1 MALDNFIVSDFV
13 KATTEKKKKNE
24 TTVFGTVNSY
34 TDSDGRKYVKI
45 DGAEELTPV
54 MTTAELKEG
63 DRVAILV
70 KDHSAIIMGNIT
82 SQSASTDTVEKVK
95 ETADTANTNATDAK
109 QTADTANT
117 NATDAKQ
124 TADNLEE
131 RANNGEFNGADGI
144 SITNVTNWYLATYD
158 KSTVPSVSGSDLTSQ
173 WTTDPSSSVATITST
188 NRYLWNY
195 EVTTYNKGDP
205 KTKGPVIIGIY
216 GDKGD
221 TGRSIESVTNY
232 YQATSEPVTP
242 LVSSMNNWTTD
253 PADDKCQTSPTK
265 RYLWNYEVTIYS
277 DSTKQVKG
285 PIIIGTF
292 GNTGNGIAST
302 EIRYQG
308 SLSGTD
314 IPTGAWIPEIPALAP
329 GEYLWTRTTI
339 DYTFSVHKD
348 ISYSVSKIGD
358 DGIGIDDVKDYYI
371 TTSEPVVPSVSSL
384 SNWTT
389 DPTDENAWPTQT
401 NRYLWNYE
409 VTTYSNGTTKTA
421 GPTVI
426 GTYGEKG
433 DRGEQGIQG
442 IQGPQGEQGI
452 PGTNGSDGKTSYF
465 HIKYSNVSDP
475 TDSSQIFEVPSTY
488 IGTYVDYTE
497 DDSDNPSDYT
507 WSRFEGAQGPQGEQG
522 IPGTNGS
529 DGKTSYLHIAYADS
543 ADGSTGFSVSDST
556 DKLYIGQYTDFIS
569 ADSTDPTK
577 YTWTKIK
584 GDTGATGPQ
593 GEKGDTGA
601 DGKGI
606 SNITEYYLVT
616 SASSGVTASTSGWTT
631 TIQSMTSNK
640 RYLWNYRKTEYT
652 TGDPTNTTPCIIG
665 VYGDKGATG
674 GTGATGKGVSSI
686 EDQYAISDSSTTAP
700 ASSAFSK
707 NIPEW
712 TSGQYIWRRQKITW
726 LLSNGSTSVTYTTAV
741 ADMAFSTLFS
751 QDIYMTG
758 KFTSKVTT
766 QVRPTA
772 NTLQMI
778 DNIISD
784 PDFYNPDGELTSF
797 YDLNCDGVVD
807 SNDADLMNKLR
818 SGDIDFAYLE
828 GGYNYTVPATEV
840 NLEINAHNPNAIVS
854 VWGTDY
860 WGCPF
865 SKQFGIDSLFA
876 DSDRIY
882 LGRDLD
888 WLLPKSS
895 VWNDHITEANRLER
909 EIVYLKYRFG
919 ICSDSASTK
928 IKTVN
933 TYEFDT
939 NNTLT
944 YNLYKGARVAVKF
957 TNSNTA
963 SSPQLNVRN
972 SGAKDI
978 RWHGVALP
986 ESQYWGAGDIVDFVY
1001 NGEQWEIVGIVNA
1014 YGTTVTVDN
1023 ELSSTSTNPVQNKII
1038 NAALNN
1044 KAASTHTHT
1053 KSQITDFPT
1062 SLKNPNALTVKAN
1075 GTSLYTYNGSA
1086 AKTINIKAGSNITIT
1101 SDSSGNITIS
1111 STASAGSVTG
1121 DVGTVV
1127 YEATSGGLYCD
1138 SKTANNS
1145 TNSVGIQDSS
1155 FKYKRFRFYCQGYFG
1170 LVCTDMPLDRECDAY
1185 ATGNDKGKRYGGVI
1199 FPTAENG
1206 NIDSTGIGPSNH
1218 MYYELKWRVEK
1229 ETAGWRVRVV
1239 DSGWLGFNAGITS
1252 NANYTGNSSA
1262 AVAGTNYI
1270 SWNQRHNNGYCI
1282 YKIVA
1287 YTD

>member
-82 SQSASTDTVEKVK
+82 SQSASTNTVEKVK
-95 ETADTANTNATDAK
+95 EAADTANTNATDAK

-117 NATDAKQ
+117 NAADAKQ

-144 SITNVTNWYLATYD
+144 SITNVTNWYLAAYD
-158 KSTVPSVSGSDLTSQ
+158 KSTVPSVSGSDLTSK

-205 KTKGPVIIGIY
+205 KTKGPFIIGIY

-242 LVSSMNNWTTD
+242 LVSSMDNWTTD

-265 RYLWNYEVTIYS
+265 RYLWNYEITIYS

-308 SLSGTD
+308 SSSGTD
-314 IPTGAWIPEIPALAP
+314 IPTGAWIPDIPALAP
-329 GEYLWTRTTI
+329 GQYLWTRTTI

-389 DPTDENAWPTQT
+389 DPTNENAWPTQT

-452 PGTNGSDGKTSYF
+452 PGTNGIDGKTSYF

-507 WSRFEGAQGPQGEQG
+507 WSRFEGAQGEQGEQG
-522 IPGTNGS
+522 IPGTNGI

-616 SASSGVTASTSGWTT
+616 SASSGVTTSTSGWTT
-631 TIQSMTSNK
+631 TIQSMTSDK

-652 TGDPTNTTPCIIG
+652 TGKPTITTPCIIG
-665 VYGDKGATG
+665 VYGAKGDTG
-674 GTGATGKGVSSI
+674 AQGATGATGRSVKEIV
-686 EDQYAISDSSTTAP
+686 DQYAKSSSSSVAP
-700 ASSAFSK
+700 ASSSFSEQ
-707 NIPEW
+707 IPEW
-712 TSGQYIWRRQKITW
+712 TSGEYIWRRQKVTW
-726 LLSNGSTSVTYTTAV
+726 LLSDGTTSITYTEPI
-741 ADMAFSTLFS
+741 ADMAFSTLFTH
-751 QDIYMTG
+751 DIYMTG
-758 KFTSKVTT
+758 TFTTTRKMYLLPTIKDYDRVNNYIQHDSPSTIISDDEKFAYKPQSGSSGGITEDDLAWFKDGAFCRSSISQAEMAAKFPDLTDGRIYPNGSTSGKSDVTFT
-766 QVRPTA
+766 ISLNDVNSIIKITGINIWGTEVVRQFGSGNPFAGRGTDYDKWE
-772 NTLQMI
+772 LDYMLDEYSDII
-778 DNIISD
+778 DNI
-784 PDFYNPDGELTSF
+784 
-797 YDLNCDGVVD
+797 
-807 SNDADLMNKLR
+807 
-818 SGDIDFAYLE
+818 
-828 GGYNYTVPATEV
+828 
-840 NLEINAHNPNAIVS
+840 
-854 VWGTDY
+854 
-860 WGCPF
+860 
-865 SKQFGIDSLFA
+865 Q
-876 DSDRIY
+876 
-882 LGRDLD
+882 
-888 WLLPKSS
+888 
-895 VWNDHITEANRLER
+895 
-909 EIVYLKYRFG
+909 
-919 ICSDSASTK
+919 
-928 IKTVN
+928 
-933 TYEFDT
+933 
-939 NNTLT
+939 
-944 YNLYKGARVAVKF
+944 
-957 TNSNTA
+957 
-963 SSPQLNVRN
+963 
-972 SGAKDI
+972 KDI
-978 RWHGVALP
+978 SNLKVLT
-986 ESQYWGAGDIVDFVY
+986 
-1001 NGEQWEIVGIVNA
+1001 
-1014 YGTTVTVDN
+1014 GT
-1023 ELSSTSTNPVQNKII
+1023 ELKT
-1038 NAALNN
+1038 L
-1044 KAASTHTHT
+1044 
-1053 KSQITDFPT
+1053 
-1062 SLKNPNALTVKAN
+1062 SLKINGVPKA
-1075 GTSLYTYNGSA
+1075 TYNGS
-1086 AKTINIKAGSNITIT
+1086 KDVTFNITA
-1101 SDSSGNITIS
+1101 SS
-1111 STASAGSVTG
+1111 
-1121 DVGTVV
+1121 
-1127 YEATSGGLYCD
+1127 L
-1138 SKTANNS
+1138 
-1145 TNSVGIQDSS
+1145 
-1155 FKYKRFRFYCQGYFG
+1155 
-1170 LVCTDMPLDRECDAY
+1170 
-1185 ATGNDKGKRYGGVI
+1185 
-1199 FPTAENG
+1199 
-1206 NIDSTGIGPSNH
+1206 
-1218 MYYELKWRVEK
+1218 
-1229 ETAGWRVRVV
+1229 
-1239 DSGWLGFNAGITS
+1239 GITEYTADEIQALWDQKFS
-1252 NANYTGNSSA
+1252 N
-1262 AVAGTNYI
+1262 
-1270 SWNQRHNNGYCI
+1270 
-1282 YKIVA
+1282 
-1287 YTD
+1287 

>member
-82 SQSASTDTVEKVK
+82 SQSASTNTVEKVK
-95 ETADTANTNATDAK
+95 E
-109 QTADTANT
+109 TADTANT

-308 SLSGTD
+308 SSSGTD

-329 GEYLWTRTTI
+329 GQYLWTRTTI

-348 ISYSVSKIGD
+348 ISYSVSKIGE
-358 DGIGIDDVKDYYI
+358 DGIGIDDVTDYYI

-384 SNWTT
+384 RNWTT
-389 DPTDENAWPTQT
+389 DPTNENAWPTQT

-421 GPTVI
+421 GPTII
-426 GTYGEKG
+426 GTYGEKGDKG

-452 PGTNGSDGKTSYF
+452 PGTKGSDGKTSYF

-507 WSRFEGAQGPQGEQG
+507 WSRFEGAQGEQG

-529 DGKTSYLHIAYADS
+529 DGKTSYLHIAYANS

-593 GEKGDTGA
+593 GEKGDAGA

-616 SASSGVTASTSGWTT
+616 SKSSGVTTSTSGWTT
-631 TIQSMTSNK
+631 TIQSMTSDK

-652 TGDPTNTTPCIIG
+652 TGNPTNTTPCIIG

-674 GTGATGKGVSSI
+674 GTGATGKGISSI

-741 ADMAFSTLFS
+741 ADMAFSTLFTH
-751 QDIYMTG
+751 DIYMTG
-758 KFTSKVTT
+758 TFTTTRKMYLLPTIKDYDRVNNYIQHGSPSTIISDDEKFAYKPQSGSSGGITEADLSWFKDGAFCRSSISQAEMATKFPDLTDGRTYPNGSTSGKSDVTFT
-766 QVRPTA
+766 ISLNDVNSIIKITGINIWGTEVVRQFGSGNPFAGRGTDYDKWE
-772 NTLQMI
+772 LDYMLDEYSDII
-778 DNIISD
+778 DNI
-784 PDFYNPDGELTSF
+784 
-797 YDLNCDGVVD
+797 
-807 SNDADLMNKLR
+807 
-818 SGDIDFAYLE
+818 
-828 GGYNYTVPATEV
+828 
-840 NLEINAHNPNAIVS
+840 
-854 VWGTDY
+854 
-860 WGCPF
+860 
-865 SKQFGIDSLFA
+865 Q
-876 DSDRIY
+876 
-882 LGRDLD
+882 
-888 WLLPKSS
+888 
-895 VWNDHITEANRLER
+895 
-909 EIVYLKYRFG
+909 
-919 ICSDSASTK
+919 
-928 IKTVN
+928 
-933 TYEFDT
+933 
-939 NNTLT
+939 
-944 YNLYKGARVAVKF
+944 
-957 TNSNTA
+957 
-963 SSPQLNVRN
+963 
-972 SGAKDI
+972 KDI
-978 RWHGVALP
+978 TNLKVLTGNISIDDA
-986 ESQYWGAGDIVDFVY
+986 
-1001 NGEQWEIVGIVNA
+1001 
-1014 YGTTVTVDN
+1014 
-1023 ELSSTSTNPVQNKII
+1023 LSSTSTNPVQNKVVKE
-1038 NAALNN
+1038 ALDA
-1044 KAASTHTHT
+1044 KLD
-1053 KSQITDFPT
+1053 KKLIT
-1062 SLKNPNALTVKAN
+1062 
-1075 GTSLYTYNGSA
+1075 
-1086 AKTINIKAGSNITIT
+1086 
-1101 SDSSGNITIS
+1101 
-1111 STASAGSVTG
+1111 
-1121 DVGTVV
+1121 
-1127 YEATSGGLYCD
+1127 
-1138 SKTANNS
+1138 
-1145 TNSVGIQDSS
+1145 
-1155 FKYKRFRFYCQGYFG
+1155 
-1170 LVCTDMPLDRECDAY
+1170 
-1185 ATGNDKGKRYGGVI
+1185 
-1199 FPTAENG
+1199 
-1206 NIDSTGIGPSNH
+1206 
-1218 MYYELKWRVEK
+1218 
-1229 ETAGWRVRVV
+1229 
-1239 DSGWLGFNAGITS
+1239 
-1252 NANYTGNSSA
+1252 NYTEDDIQALWDKVFNS
-1262 AVAGTNYI
+1262 
-1270 SWNQRHNNGYCI
+1270 
-1282 YKIVA
+1282 
-1287 YTD
+1287 

>member
-117 NATDAKQ
+117 NAADAKQ

-144 SITNVTNWYLATYD
+144 SITNVTNWYLATFD
-158 KSTVPSVSGSDLTSQ
+158 KSTVPSVSGSDLTSK
-173 WTTDPSSSVATITST
+173 WTTDPSSSIATITSV

-205 KTKGPVIIGIY
+205 KTKGPVIIGTY

-242 LVSSMNNWTTD
+242 LVSSMDNWTTD

-314 IPTGAWIPEIPALAP
+314 IPTGAWIPDIPALDP
-329 GEYLWTRTTI
+329 GQYLWTRTTI

-358 DGIGIDDVKDYYI
+358 DGIGIDDVTDYYI
-371 TTSEPVVPSVSSL
+371 TTSEPVVPLVSSL

-389 DPTDENAWPTQT
+389 DPTDEKAWPTQT

-421 GPTVI
+421 GPTII
-426 GTYGEKG
+426 GTY
-433 DRGEQGIQG
+433 
-442 IQGPQGEQGI
+442 
-452 PGTNGSDGKTSYF
+452 
-465 HIKYSNVSDP
+465 
-475 TDSSQIFEVPSTY
+475 
-488 IGTYVDYTE
+488 
-497 DDSDNPSDYT
+497 
-507 WSRFEGAQGPQGEQG
+507 
-522 IPGTNGS
+522 
-529 DGKTSYLHIAYADS
+529 
-543 ADGSTGFSVSDST
+543 
-556 DKLYIGQYTDFIS
+556 
-569 ADSTDPTK
+569 
-577 YTWTKIK
+577 
-584 GDTGATGPQ
+584 

-631 TIQSMTSNK
+631 TIQSMTSDK

-652 TGDPTNTTPCIIG
+652 TGNPTNTTPCIIG

-674 GTGATGKGVSSI
+674 NTGSTGKGISSI

-700 ASSAFSK
+700 ASSSFSK

-741 ADMAFSTLFS
+741 ADMAFSTLFT

-758 KFTSKVTT
+758 TFTTTRKMYLLPTIKDYDRVNNYIQHSSPSTIISDDEKFAYKPQSGSSGDITEYDLAWFKDGAFCRSSISQAEMAAKFPDLTDGRTYPNGSTSGKSDVTFT
-766 QVRPTA
+766 ISLNDVNSIIKITGINIWGTEVVRQFGSGNPFAGRGTDYDKWE
-772 NTLQMI
+772 LDYMLDEYSDII
-778 DNIISD
+778 DNI
-784 PDFYNPDGELTSF
+784 
-797 YDLNCDGVVD
+797 
-807 SNDADLMNKLR
+807 
-818 SGDIDFAYLE
+818 
-828 GGYNYTVPATEV
+828 
-840 NLEINAHNPNAIVS
+840 
-854 VWGTDY
+854 
-860 WGCPF
+860 
-865 SKQFGIDSLFA
+865 Q
-876 DSDRIY
+876 
-882 LGRDLD
+882 
-888 WLLPKSS
+888 
-895 VWNDHITEANRLER
+895 
-909 EIVYLKYRFG
+909 
-919 ICSDSASTK
+919 
-928 IKTVN
+928 
-933 TYEFDT
+933 
-939 NNTLT
+939 
-944 YNLYKGARVAVKF
+944 
-957 TNSNTA
+957 
-963 SSPQLNVRN
+963 
-972 SGAKDI
+972 KDI
-978 RWHGVALP
+978 SNLKVLT
-986 ESQYWGAGDIVDFVY
+986 
-1001 NGEQWEIVGIVNA
+1001 
-1014 YGTTVTVDN
+1014 GT
-1023 ELSSTSTNPVQNKII
+1023 ELKT
-1038 NAALNN
+1038 L
-1044 KAASTHTHT
+1044 
-1053 KSQITDFPT
+1053 
-1062 SLKNPNALTVKAN
+1062 SLKINGVPKA
-1075 GTSLYTYNGSA
+1075 TYNGS
-1086 AKTINIKAGSNITIT
+1086 KDVTFNITA
-1101 SDSSGNITIS
+1101 SS
-1111 STASAGSVTG
+1111 
-1121 DVGTVV
+1121 
-1127 YEATSGGLYCD
+1127 L
-1138 SKTANNS
+1138 
-1145 TNSVGIQDSS
+1145 
-1155 FKYKRFRFYCQGYFG
+1155 
-1170 LVCTDMPLDRECDAY
+1170 
-1185 ATGNDKGKRYGGVI
+1185 
-1199 FPTAENG
+1199 
-1206 NIDSTGIGPSNH
+1206 
-1218 MYYELKWRVEK
+1218 
-1229 ETAGWRVRVV
+1229 
-1239 DSGWLGFNAGITS
+1239 GITE
-1252 NANYTGNSSA
+1252 YTADEIQALWDQKFSS
-1262 AVAGTNYI
+1262 
-1270 SWNQRHNNGYCI
+1270 
-1282 YKIVA
+1282 
-1287 YTD
+1287 